1 MHFLAVQAYLILV
14 LDKICSML
22 DRPKEWLE
30 RIALQEFIERR
41 KIVEK
46 ANSFG
51 MKSKNSDSQSSMTL
65 LSSLIFVNCNFESE
79 TDSLCELINLKLQD
93 NKFVLCP
100 PHC

>member
-22 DRPKEWLE
+22 DRPQGWLE

-51 MKSKNSDSQSSMTL
+51 MKSKNSDSQSSSMTL
-65 LSSLIFVNCNFESE
+65 LSSLIYVNCNFEFNI
-79 TDSLCELINLKLQD
+79 DSLSRIISL
-93 NKFVLCP
+93 
-100 PHC
+100 